1 METLVDL
8 NTPPDTALPK
18 VRRKKSSTTNK
29 DNKKPH
35 QHGHR
40 DRLRKRLLDAGP
52 KALHDYEILEMLL
65 FSAIPRRDVKAIAKD
80 LLREFGD
87 LWGLLNAPPDRL
99 LNYGLSENVTCL
111 LMTVAAAGLR
121 SARASIMDKPLL
133 NHWERVVDYCK
144 AAMAHET
151 KEQFRLL
158 FLDRRNRLI
167 TEEVMQRGTI
177 DHTPVYPREIV
188 QRALDL
194 GAGALI
200 LAHNHP
206 SGDPTPSKYDIETT
220 RVVVAACKPL
230 DITVHDHI
238 IIAGSEVAS
247 FKALGLL

>member
-1 METLVDL
+1 MDALVDL
-8 NTPPDTALPK
+8 KTPPDTSLRK
-18 VRRKKSSTTNK
+18 VRSKKTPAIAK
-29 DNKKPH
+29 DKKKPH
-35 QHGHR
+35 HYGHR
-40 DRLRKRLLDAGP
+40 ERLRQRLLDAGP
-52 KALHDYEILEMLL
+52 KALHDYEVLEMLL

-80 LLREFGD
+80 LLSEFGD
-87 LWGLLNAPPDRL
+87 LWGLLNAPPERL
-99 LNYGLSENVTCL
+99 LSYGLSEGVTCL
-111 LMTVAAAGLR
+111 FMSVAAAGLR
-121 SARASIMDKPLL
+121 STRASIMDKPLL

-188 QRALDL
+188 QRALEL

-238 IIAGSEVAS
+238 IIGGNEVAS
-247 FKALGLL
+247 FKELGLL